1 MIIQSLTLVN
11 FRQYRDETI
20 EFKEGLIGII
30 GKNGSGKSTLFNAL
44 VCGLY
49 GELPSMKEHIRSSFV
64 QPNETVSVTVCCEIE
79 NSDYKIIREFKGK
92 NLTPYAALYK
102 NGNEIAVGAT
112 DVTRTIE
119 RIIGMPKE
127 AFTRSVFAAQ
137 GELREIS
144 ESRGGQRRE
153 LIRKMMGFQMLDDI
167 LQTIRDDKNKMKNVI
182 DGQQA
187 MLLLDSERD
196 EKKAALKSLYDE
208 LSNIKKEYDDVTR
221 THDNMLQ
228 QFSNVQK
235 EFEKQQKIFKEYTV
249 LQQQLTQEK
258 TRLENCIK
266 NISETEEALKQLY
279 KASDEFH
286 ALHEQEVKFNTVRK
300 QKDELDT
307 VRVRDAQKK
316 QLHQQFAL
324 IEKQIHEKSELLQA
338 ESNEVLEYETIL
350 QQLNNA
356 LKDKSKIAQ
365 ALQAFH
371 NKKNDISSTI
381 GGIQKTIK
389 DRQKHIIQIE
399 KLGRKAECPVC
410 LRPLHDAYD
419 ATIQRLTN
427 EIEEYERREMA
438 SLQHALQTV
447 TSNIAESEKQLSKTD
462 ELIGTLQQKK
472 AKLEEKQN
480 TIKKIKKEIDGQQ
493 QSREDIRMKLDDL
506 SSVSFDEAVYNDIVQ
521 QYHKLEAMHTRY
533 LALQEKI
540 NGIPESEQKKAALNK
555 EKEALH
561 AVIHDVTKHIE
572 ALHYSEHAYEAVKNE
587 FDAMAKTK
595 DSIVQRLND
604 VHLQLTNH
612 NNKITQIEHELQKD
626 DENRHKV
633 EKARN
638 ELNIVL
644 QLEQLMDGFRTQVLQ
659 FIKPAIAQYAG
670 NLFNQLTQGRYQSID
685 MDEDF
690 NFFIMDDDVQ
700 YPLSRFSGGEID
712 CANLCLRIAIS
723 NAIRDFSGGGAVG
736 FMAFDEIF
744 GSQDND
750 RRAAIMDVLYRLQEH
765 YRQIFIISHI
775 DDVKELFPSILHIQ
789 NSGTGS
795 TATWL
800 A

>member
-1 MIIQSLTLVN
+1 MIIQSLTLTN
-11 FRQYRDETI
+11 FRQYRDQTI
-20 EFKEGLIGII
+20 KFKEGLVGII

-44 VCGLY
+44 VCALY
-49 GELPSMKEHIRSSFV
+49 GELPSIKEHIRSSFAK
-64 QPNETVSVTVCCEIE
+64 PNETVSVTVCCEIE

-119 RIIGMPKE
+119 TIIGMPKE

-153 LIRKMMGFQMLDDI
+153 LIRKMMGFQVLDDI
-167 LQTIRDDKNKMKNVI
+167 LQTIRDDKNKMKNII

-196 EKKAALKSLYDE
+196 EKKAVLKSLYDE
-208 LSNIKKEYDDVTR
+208 LSNIKKEYDDVTHK
-221 THDNMLQ
+221 HDSVIQ
-228 QFSNVQK
+228 QFNSVQS

-249 LQQQLTQEK
+249 QQQRLTQSK

-279 KASDEFH
+279 KARDEFH
-286 ALHEQEVKFNTVRK
+286 ALHEQEVQFNTIRK
-300 QKDELDT
+300 QKDELEAI
-307 VRVRDAQKK
+307 RVRDAQKK
-316 QLHQQFAL
+316 QLHQQFVL
-324 IEKQIHEKSELLQA
+324 IEKQIHEKNEQLQA
-338 ESNEVLEYETIL
+338 ESNEVLEFETIL

-371 NKKNDISSTI
+371 NNKNDISSTI
-381 GGIQKTIK
+381 GGIQKTMK
-389 DRQKHIIQIE
+389 DRQRHIVQI
-399 KLGRKAECPVC
+399 KQLGKEAECPVC
-410 LRPLHDAYD
+410 LRPLHEAYD

-427 EIEEYERREMA
+427 EIDEYEQREMA
-438 SLQHALQTV
+438 ALQQALQTV
-447 TSNIAESEKQLSKTD
+447 NSSIAECEKQLTKAD

-480 TIKKIKKEIDGQQ
+480 TIKKIKKEIDEQQ
-493 QSREDIRMKLDDL
+493 QSREAIRIKLDEL
-506 SSVSFDEAVYNDIVQ
+506 SSVLFDEAVYNDIVLK
-521 QYHKLEAMHTRY
+521 YHQLEAIHTRY

-540 NGIPESEQKKAALNK
+540 NDIPKYEEKKAVLHK

-561 AVIHDVTKHIE
+561 GAIHDVNKHIE
-572 ALHYSEHAYEAVKNE
+572 GLHYSEQAYEAVKNE
-587 FDAMAKTK
+587 FDAMTKAK

-604 VHLQLTNH
+604 VHLRLTNH
-612 NNKITQIEHELQKD
+612 NNSITQIEHELQKD
-626 DENRHKV
+626 EQNRHKV

-659 FIKPAIAQYAG
+659 FIKPAIAHYAG

-723 NAIRDFSGGGAVG
+723 NAIKDFSGGGAVG

-750 RRAAIMDVLYRLQEH
+750 RRAAIMDALYSLQEH

-775 DDVKELFPSILHIQ
+775 DDVKELFPAILHIQ
-789 NSGTGS
+789 NGGTGS
-795 TATWL
+795 RATWL
-800 A
+800 V